1 MTDNTALTRIT
12 ELVER
17 RTRIESRMKSESQLT
32 VKLSLK
38 RELRFLNRECQR
50 LVSDLLSRFAK
61 IEIQSAVAEGVKR
74 ASA

>member
-1 MTDNTALTRIT
+1 
-12 ELVER
+12 
-17 RTRIESRMKSESQLT
+17 

-61 IEIQSAVAEGVKR
+61 IEIQSAVAEGLKR